1 MQHRKMY
8 QPAEWLESQPAGPQR
23 PAKIPVCKLAL
34 DSMGAPAGP
43 AGGVS
48 LPLFTRKYSQ
58 YGAGSPKGEAR
69 GWYPPIWCVSPH
81 V

>member
-43 AGGVS
+43 AGGAPYPFSRENIHSTVQEVQRERRGDGI
-48 LPLFTRKYSQ
+48 PLS
-58 YGAGSPKGEAR
+58 G
-69 GWYPPIWCVSPH
+69 V
-81 V
+81 